1 MPLLLVGECFTLLK
15 GSQHGVAA
23 QLEMQP
29 PPNLASFSQDGSGAI
44 SSGFSHIN
52 FLLISSLAARD
63 AEEGTLA
70 VGARGSLGLRGDSRA
85 GG

>member
-1 MPLLLVGECFTLLK
+1 M
-15 GSQHGVAA
+15 AA

-52 FLLISSLAARD
+52 FLLISSLADRG
-63 AEEGTLA
+63 AEEGML
-70 VGARGSLGLRGDSRA
+70 VPGAH
-85 GG
+85 